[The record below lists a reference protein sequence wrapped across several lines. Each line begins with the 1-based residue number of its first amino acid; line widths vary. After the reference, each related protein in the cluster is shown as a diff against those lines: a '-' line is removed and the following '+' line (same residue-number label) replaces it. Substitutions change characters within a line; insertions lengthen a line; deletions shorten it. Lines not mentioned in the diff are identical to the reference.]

1 MAKRTRF
8 EDYRDR
14 YACARLEKS
23 DEQILLVTLHTDDG
37 EFVWDMA
44 AHDDVAALFSD
55 IAGDRDLTA
64 VILTGSG
71 VNFMDHFGAAE
82 PGRELPVHQDL
93 GAERLDDV
101 GWTGTQLF
109 LNLLDVQVPMIAAV
123 HGACTVHAELPV
135 MCDLVLASDDACF
148 QDSVHFARGV
158 VPGDGSQIVWPMVL
172 GRNRGRYF
180 LLTGQK
186 LTAQEAMAYGAV
198 NEVVPRDGLLARAWE
213 LARELALR
221 PPLTLRLTRSVL
233 VQELRR
239 AAADDLA
246 LGVYEE
252 LYAMRNFLSW
262 RRGNEPLDR
271 PWDQE
276 PWSD

>member
-8 EDYRDR
+8 EDYHDR

-23 DEQILLVTLHTDDG
+23 DEHILLVQLRTGGG

-44 AHDDVAALFSD
+44 AHDDVAGLFAD

-64 VILTGSG
+64 VILTGTG
-71 VNFMDHFGAAE
+71 EHFMDHFGAAA
-82 PGRELPVHQDL
+82 PDRTVPVHQDL
-93 GAERLDDV
+93 GAERLDDI
-101 GWTGTQLF
+101 GWTGTQLY
-109 LNLLDVQVPMIAAV
+109 LNLLDVQVPIVAAV

-135 MCDLVLASDDACF
+135 MCDVVLASDDACF

-158 VPGDGSQIVWPMVL
+158 VPGDGSHIVWPMVL

-186 LTAQEAMAYGAV
+186 LTAQAAMAYGAV
-198 NEVVPRDGLLARAWE
+198 SEVLPREQLMERAWE
-213 LARELALR
+213 VARYLAMR

-233 VQELRR
+233 VQELKR
-239 AAADDLA
+239 AAVNDLA

-252 LYAMRNFLSW
+252 LYGMRNFLSW
-262 RRGNEPLDR
+262 RHGNEPLDR
-271 PWDQE
+271 PWNED